1 MRHEN
6 IGADSDLISQGDP
19 QAIGTG
25 NARAD
30 FAFNVLSSVLAI
42 SSLVFFLSLM
52 FSHFRANVD
61 GVIVT
66 ASACVAIALAIKLIP
81 SRYRQLD
88 DLPSLVSIGT
98 ILIAFSEVFSHQYSG
113 AYHIVLLWPF
123 LAGCAFF
130 TLRQLISIA
139 LLTIACAF
147 ATIMLQ
153 INSSNLSTSAGI
165 SQGVLLFATL
175 VLLGGILRLVE
186 SRLATSQRELERV
199 FSSAPG
205 GLALLG
211 SDARFTRVNE
221 LFCHLL
227 GFTMQEAIGKHVTEV
242 IHKEDDPSW
251 ERRLNWLKQG
261 RIPEIAT
268 DQRFVR
274 SDGEVFWARVRTSL
288 MPDGTI
294 FLELHELQGAGIVS
308 SRKAV
313 RAASELDDLTQ
324 VASRAE
330 LIKQITSFL
339 ARSTS
344 SETCPFILIIDLD
357 RFSEINESMGHEKGD
372 LVLIAVSERLSTKIE
387 PPEVL
392 GRLVGDRFAVLFPDC
407 KSDKEALAKSN
418 KLLALL
424 NEPFNSI
431 AEGLSLGATAG
442 LAMARTGIS
451 ASTLLRDAEIA
462 LKRAK
467 DRRRG
472 GIAIFEPTM
481 RKSTELRLVQESE
494 LRAAV
499 GREEFIVYYQPIVDI
514 TTGEVNAL
522 EALVRWQHPT
532 RGIVMPGD
540 FIPLAEELGLTAL
553 IDEIGTFVLG
563 RATADLVRFR
573 RANPKAAKLRMC
585 VNLSAYQLGL
595 GQELVNDVSSL
606 LSQAG
611 LGRGDLELELTESML
626 MDDPLVPETLSQL
639 RKAGVDIVL
648 DDFGTGYSSLSY
660 LSHYPV
666 DVVKVDQSFVAELGQ
681 DARAEALVRA
691 IVDMAAALGLRLIA
705 EGSETAEQLSIL
717 TDMGCRYVQGYL
729 FARPHPAKEVI
740 QLLDGFDIVKYLGS
754 KVAQL
759 ETANSGTRF
768 VSQSVSPRSASVK
781 KAKQVEQ
788 VVITEVDAEA
798 LYDAMDSVQFSQ
810 HNLDTFVDEKYL
822 GENGESKNS
831 LGEETDNP
839 DDTDPGG
846 SDKKKQSMRGK
857 FGLRHSA

>member
-1 MRHEN
+1 VRRRNKDEIVHS
-6 IGADSDLISQGDP
+6 AAHGDDQVIP
-19 QAIGTG
+19 ANT
-25 NARAD
+25 ARQD
-30 FAFNVLSSVLAI
+30 FAFRSLSATLIMAG
-42 SSLVFFLSLM
+42 LVFFVSL
-52 FSHFRANVD
+52 FTGHAEANID
-61 GVIVT
+61 GVLT
-66 ASACVAIALAIKLIP
+66 IAATCLAIGVLIYLVP
-81 SRYRQLD
+81 SRYKQLD
-88 DLPSLVSIGT
+88 DLPSLIGIGT
-98 ILIAFSEVFSHQYSG
+98 ILITFAEVFSHQYTG
-113 AYHIVLLWPF
+113 AYHVVLLWPF

-130 TLRQLISIA
+130 TLRQLVSTS
-139 LLTIACAF
+139 LLTMACSF
-147 ATIMLQ
+147 ATIMLE
-153 INSSNLSTSAGI
+153 INTGSGLSASDGL
-165 SQGVLLFATL
+165 SQGILLLATL
-175 VLLGGILRLVE
+175 VLVGGILRLVE
-186 SRLATSQRELERV
+186 FRLATSQRELERV

-211 SDARFTRVNE
+211 SDARFTRVND

-227 GFTMQEAIGKHVTEV
+227 GFTMKEAIGKSVTDV
-242 IHKEDDPSW
+242 IHVEDDPSW

-268 DQRFVR
+268 DQRFIR

-294 FLELHELQGAGIVS
+294 FMELHELQGAGIVS
-308 SRKAV
+308 SRRV
-313 RAASELDDLTQ
+313 MRAASDLDDLTQ
-324 VASRAE
+324 VASRSE

-344 SETCPFILIIDLD
+344 TETYPGVLIVDLD
-357 RFSEINESMGHEKGD
+357 RFSEINESLGHERGD
-372 LVLIAVSERLSTKIE
+372 LVLIAVAERLSTKIE

-392 GRLVGDRFAVLFPDC
+392 GRLSGDRFAILFPNC
-407 KSDKEALAKSN
+407 LSDEDAFIKAN
-418 KLLALL
+418 KLMALFA
-424 NEPFNSI
+424 EPFNSI
-431 AEGLSLGATAG
+431 SDGLSLGVTAG
-442 LAMARTGIS
+442 LAMARTGIN
-451 ASTLLRDAEIA
+451 ASSLLRDAEIA

-472 GIAIFEPTM
+472 GIALFEPTM
-481 RKSTELRLVQESE
+481 RKSTELRLVRESE

-573 RANPKAAKLRMC
+573 RASPKASKLKMC

-595 GQELVNDVSSL
+595 GQELVNDVTL
-606 LSQAG
+606 LLAKAG

-639 RKAGVDIVL
+639 RKVGVDVVL

-681 DARAEALVRA
+681 DARAEALVMA
-691 IVDMAAALGLRLIA
+691 IVNMAAALGLRLIA
-705 EGSETAEQLSIL
+705 EGAETVEQLSAL

-729 FARPHPAKEVI
+729 FSRPHPAQEIV

-754 KVAQL
+754 KVARLEATPSVQRPPSQSNAVRQGLIHKPKSAPSPSQGGDRKAADDSSTDKLSTGQYDMNEFL
-759 ETANSGTRF
+759 ETSLLSEEDKNLSG
-768 VSQSVSPRSASVK
+768 
-781 KAKQVEQ
+781 
-788 VVITEVDAEA
+788 
-798 LYDAMDSVQFSQ
+798 DS
-810 HNLDTFVDEKYL
+810 NDD
-822 GENGESKNS
+822 
-831 LGEETDNP
+831 P
-839 DDTDPGG
+839 DDTDPND
-846 SDKKKQSMRGK
+846 SDTKKQSMKSR
-857 FGLRHSA
+857 FSLRHSA